1 MILMGL
7 RIKFIILLQQT
18 LVSVKVKFLVQIFQI
33 QKQEKQWYKQQ

>member
-1 MILMGL
+1 MGL
-7 RIKFIILLQQT
+7 RVKFIILLQQT

>member
-1 MILMGL
+1 MVLMGL